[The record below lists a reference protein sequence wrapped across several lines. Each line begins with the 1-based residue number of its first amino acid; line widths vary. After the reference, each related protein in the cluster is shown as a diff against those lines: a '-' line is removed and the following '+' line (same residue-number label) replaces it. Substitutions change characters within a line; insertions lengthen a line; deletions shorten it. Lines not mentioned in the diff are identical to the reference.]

1 MQRLLGPIRG
11 QGSGQVVQL
20 SQSQASHWLLTWDW
34 DPPQPTVKI
43 IQLDEKQ
50 KI

>member
-1 MQRLLGPIRG
+1 MRRLLGPIRG
-11 QGSGQVVQL
+11 QGSGQVVPL
-20 SQSQASHWLLTWDW
+20 SQSQTWDW